1 MYSKLAEE
9 LKLAREKSQLSPE
22 FIAQKIKIDLKFL
35 RMMEKGDFTFLPE
48 IYIKA
53 FLKEYARLVGL
64 DENQTLKKYELAK
77 EGKDFS
83 EEVLSEEIVKETKK
97 QVTTETVKTNI
108 VEDYDKSREEEPEH
122 SKNNRKSVLMAFS
135 SGAVILTLFLV
146 YIVFFYESTDKIITE
161 KPYEEIIRESK
172 KRFEEE
178 PQKTDNSRN
187 DSDSLFLAFKA
198 FDSSWLQVVFDGNET
213 KEYYLYPKNS
223 LEITAG
229 ESFNLTIGNSY
240 GVDVF
245 LNGEKI
251 DVKGK
256 TSAVSRVIIDR
267 EGIKPINIKTS
278 VTKPVE

>member
-9 LKLAREKSQLSPE
+9 LRLAREKSQLSPE

-35 RMMEKGDFTFLPE
+35 RMMEKGDFTFLPD

-53 FLKEYARLVGL
+53 FLKEYARMVGL
-64 DENQTLKKYELAK
+64 DENQIIKKYEMAK
-77 EGKDFS
+77 EGKVFS
-83 EEVLSEEIVKETKK
+83 EEIIDEEIIKETK
-97 QVTTETVKTNI
+97 
-108 VEDYDKSREEEPEH
+108 EEETAEKVKATIVDEYDRSVADESGH
-122 SKNNRKSVLMAFS
+122 SKNNRKSVFMAFS
-135 SGAVILTLFLV
+135 SGAVIIVLFLI
-146 YIVFFYESTDKIITE
+146 YIIFFYESTDKIIIE

-178 PQKTDNSRN
+178 PKKVDNVR
-187 DSDSLFLAFKA
+187 DASDSLLLAFRA
-198 FDSSWLQVVFDGNET
+198 FDSSWLQVVFDGKEI
-213 KEYYLYPKNS
+213 KEYYLYPKNT
-223 LEITAG
+223 LEIMAG

-267 EGIKPINIKTS
+267 EGIKPVNIKTS
-278 VTKPVE
+278 VNKPVE